1 MIVIG
6 NKILSE
12 HIFDEFFACDIKACK
27 GACCVEGDGGAPL
40 TEEECA
46 ILDEILDD
54 IRPYLSEEGLEVIG
68 EKGLFTVGQD
78 GDLETPLL
86 EDGVC
91 AYATK
96 SANGTLHCGIEQA
109 HRDGVIDW
117 KKPIS
122 CHLYPIRVKE
132 LVDYTA
138 LNYHQWDICEGA
150 RVCGSANK
158 ISVLEFCRE
167 ALVRRFGEAWYEEAL
182 NTFKVWHEN
191 NRNT

>member
-1 MIVIG
+1 MIVVG

-12 HIFDEFFACDIKACK
+12 DIFNKFFACDIGACK

-46 ILDEILDD
+46 ILDEIFDD
-54 IRPYLSEEGLEVIG
+54 IKPYLQKEGLDVI
-68 EKGLFTVGQD
+68 EKTGLFTVGQD
-78 GDLETPLL
+78 GDLETPLMD
-86 EDGVC
+86 DGVC
-91 AYATK
+91 AYATQ
-96 SANGTLHCGIEQA
+96 SSDGTLHCGIEQA
-109 HRDGVIDW
+109 HREGKVDW

-150 RVCGSANK
+150 RMCGSANK

-167 ALVRRFGEAWYEEAL
+167 ALVRRFGVAWYEEAL
-182 NTFKVWHEN
+182 NTYKVWHESKGK
-191 NRNT
+191 

>member
-1 MIVIG
+1 MIVVG

-12 HIFDEFFACDIKACK
+12 NIFEKLFMCDISACK

-46 ILDEILDD
+46 ILDEILDE
-54 IRPYLSEEGLEVIG
+54 IKPYLSDEGLEVIS
-68 EKGLFTVGQD
+68 KTGLFTVGQD

-86 EDGVC
+86 ENGVC
-91 AYATK
+91 TYATK
-96 SANGTLHCGIEQA
+96 SSDGTLHCGIEQA
-109 HRDGVIDW
+109 HREGKINW

-138 LNYHQWDICEGA
+138 LNYHEWDICEGA
-150 RVCGSANK
+150 RICGSANK
-158 ISVLEFCRE
+158 VSVLEFCRE
-167 ALVRRFGEAWYEEAL
+167 ALIRRFGEAWYEEAL
-182 NTFKVWHEN
+182 NTYKVWHESKGK
-191 NRNT
+191 